1 PVGAYERVEQA
12 VGMSLSEQKER
23 LLDLV
28 DEIVVTMVDH
38 ACPPGKHYEDWDLEA
53 LERAYK
59 DQFAIGATGIHEISD
74 RDELLRK
81 LYADASAVLDR
92 KEHEFGTENFL
103 RLFRDL
109 YLQEIDKQWM
119 DHLQGM
125 DHLRDGIGLRGY
137 GQRDPKKE
145 YQREGFDM
153 YLEMVQSVK
162 SSVTLGMFT
171 VERAGEEELRQLEEQ
186 RRQATEKRQRQIRTS
201 HQAGGEQ
208 DGGGA
213 QPSGPSRQ
221 ARRAAARRGRRAGGP
236 GAEAALGQQ
245 GPAQAAT
252 VKRDR
257 PKLGR
262 NDPCYCG
269 SGKKYKNCHYREDQA
284 AASPQ

>member
-1 PVGAYERVEQA
+1 
-12 VGMSLSEQKER
+12 MSLSEQSER
-23 LLDLV
+23 LLDLI
-28 DEIVVTMVDH
+28 DEIVVTMVGH
-38 ACPPGKHYEDWDLEA
+38 ACPPGKHYEDWDLEGLA
-53 LERAYK
+53 NAYQE
-59 DQFAIGATGIHEISD
+59 QFSIDATGIHDISD

-81 LYADASAVLDR
+81 LYGDAAGVLER
-92 KEHEFGTENFL
+92 KEREFGTENFL

-119 DHLQGM
+119 DHLQSM

-171 VERAGEEELRQLEEQ
+171 VERAREEDLQRLEEQ
-186 RRQATEKRQRQIRTS
+186 RRQATEKRQQAIRATHEDESQAAAGRQA
-201 HQAGGEQ
+201 QGGL
-208 DGGGA
+208 
-213 QPSGPSRQ
+213 SRQ
-221 ARRAAARRGRRAGGP
+221 ARRAAARRGRRAGGAVA
-236 GAEAALGQQ
+236 GAPPPADQAAAQQ
-245 GPAQAAT
+245 AT
-252 VKRDR
+252 VKRER

>member
-1 PVGAYERVEQA
+1 
-12 VGMSLSEQKER
+12 M
-23 LLDLV
+23 
-28 DEIVVTMVDH
+28 
-38 ACPPGKHYEDWDLEA
+38 
-53 LERAYK
+53 
-59 DQFAIGATGIHEISD
+59 
-74 RDELLRK
+74 
-81 LYADASAVLDR
+81 
-92 KEHEFGTENFL
+92 
-103 RLFRDL
+103 
-109 YLQEIDKQWM
+109 YLQ
-119 DHLQGM
+119 
-125 DHLRDGIGLRGY
+125 
-137 GQRDPKKE
+137 
-145 YQREGFDM
+145 
-153 YLEMVQSVK
+153 MVPSVK

-201 HQAGGEQ
+201 HQARGEQ
-208 DGGGA
+208 GGGGA
-213 QPSGPSRQ
+213 QQSGPSRQ

-236 GAEAALGQQ
+236 GAEAALAQQ